1 MTVEF
6 LIKGIESNILSR
18 TKEIILFSL
27 AVLVVGII
35 GGILLA
41 RSIRKDTLGL
51 EPNEIAALYRERSAI
66 LLSIKE
72 GIIAID
78 QNGFITMMNTSAEE
92 MLHVNCDYMQRTHFK
107 SFTRISY
114 GKSARKPSRN
124 RVSR

>member
-1 MTVEF
+1 
-6 LIKGIESNILSR
+6 
-18 TKEIILFSL
+18 
-27 AVLVVGII
+27 

-92 MLHVNCDYMQRTHFK
+92 MLHVNCDYMQQH
-107 SFTRISY
+107 IS
-114 GKSARKPSRN
+114 KVLPEFN
-124 RVSR
+124 MERVPE